1 MTFIFMAED
10 FLSGD
15 YYAIACFQLHLPS
28 EMLITANKADLK
40 KACHIVVSLS
50 SSERISKYNS

>member
-1 MTFIFMAED
+1 MTED
-10 FLSGD
+10 FSSGD
-15 YYAIACFQLHLPS
+15 YYAIACLQSNLPS
-28 EMLITANKADLK
+28 EMLITANKAGLK